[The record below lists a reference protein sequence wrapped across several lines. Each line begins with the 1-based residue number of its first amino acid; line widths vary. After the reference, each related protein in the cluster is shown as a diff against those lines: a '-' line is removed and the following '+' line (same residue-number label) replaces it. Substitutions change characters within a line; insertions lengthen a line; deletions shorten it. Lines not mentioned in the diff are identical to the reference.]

1 MSEVIKY
8 QMVYGVILQIIYILQ
23 SLSSKLLCLCG
34 WICFRKDSV
43 RMVL

>member
-23 SLSSKLLCLCG
+23 SLSSK
-34 WICFRKDSV
+34 RK
-43 RMVL
+43 R